1 MTIWEAL
8 LLVVGGLAAGVINTM
23 AGGGSALTVPLL
35 VLAGVPGN
43 QANGSNRVGVL
54 ASNGAA
60 VAAFR
65 RSGVGGLRGTAPILV
80 PTVIGSLIGSFGISQ
95 IADDT
100 FETIFGFLLIPIIIL
115 TIFKPKPSVDAEPW
129 PAAVTS
135 VVFLGIGVYGGAFQ
149 AGVGL
154 VLLAALTRAG
164 FDLVT
169 ANSVKVLIN
178 LVVTCFALPVFIAQ
192 GNVVWVPALAL
203 AAGFTAG
210 GWFGAKLAVT
220 GGERLVRVFMVGSA
234 LYLAG
239 RLIGEAMR
247 GQAERFDV
255 FARLKH
261 LPFPGGRLFRAPY
274 TAIGALYY
282 GLRDNLGI

>member
-54 ASNGAA
+54 SASGAA
-60 VAAFR
+60 VASFR
-65 RSGVGGLRGTAPILV
+65 RSGVDGLTGAAPVLA
-80 PTVIGSLIGSFGISQ
+80 PTVVGSLIGSFGISQ
-95 IADDT
+95 LADET
-100 FETIFGFLLIPIIIL
+100 FETIFGYLLIPIIIL
-115 TIFKPKPSVDAEPW
+115 TIFKPKPAEGAEPW
-129 PAAVTS
+129 SLLVTMAI
-135 VVFLGIGVYGGAFQ
+135 FFCIGLYGGAFQ

-154 VLLAALTRAG
+154 VMLAALTRAG

-178 LVVTCFALPVFIAQ
+178 LIVTVIALPVFILQ
-192 GNVVWVPALAL
+192 GNVVWAPALVL
-203 AAGFTAG
+203 AAGFLAG
-210 GWFGAKLAVT
+210 GWFGAKLAVK
-220 GGERLVRVFMVGSA
+220 GGEKLVRIFMVGAA

-239 RLIGEAMR
+239 RLIG
-247 GQAERFDV
+247 
-255 FARLKH
+255 LW
-261 LPFPGGRLFRAPY
+261 
-274 TAIGALYY
+274 
-282 GLRDNLGI
+282 

>member
-1 MTIWEAL
+1 MTFWEAV
-8 LLVVGGLAAGVINTM
+8 LLVVGGTAAGVINTM

-54 ASNGAA
+54 AASGSA
-60 VAAFR
+60 VASFR
-65 RSGVGGLRGTAPILV
+65 QSGVDGLTGVRPILV
-80 PTVIGSLIGSFGISQ
+80 PTVIGSLVGSFGISQ
-95 IADDT
+95 IADET
-100 FETIFGFLLIPIIIL
+100 FETIFGFLLIPVIIL
-115 TIFKPKPSVDAEPW
+115 TIFKPKPALDAEPW
-129 PAAVTS
+129 PRGVTIA
-135 VVFLGIGVYGGAFQ
+135 VFLCIGLYGGAFQ

-192 GNVVWVPALAL
+192 GNVVWLPALVL
-203 AAGFTAG
+203 AAGFLAG
-210 GWFGAKLAVT
+210 GWFGAKLAVK
-220 GGERLVRVFMVGSA
+220 GGEQLVRIFMIGAA

-239 RLIGEAMR
+239 RLIG
-247 GQAERFDV
+247 
-255 FARLKH
+255 
-261 LPFPGGRLFRAPY
+261 
-274 TAIGALYY
+274 IW
-282 GLRDNLGI
+282 

>member
-1 MTIWEAL
+1 MTFWEAV
-8 LLVVGGLAAGVINTM
+8 LLVIGGLAAGVINTM

-54 ASNGAA
+54 AASASA

-65 RSGVGGLRGTAPILV
+65 RSGIDGLRDTRTILG
-80 PTVIGSLIGSFGISQ
+80 PTVVGSLIGSFGISQ

-100 FETIFGFLLIPIIIL
+100 FETVFGFLLIPIIVL
-115 TIFKPKPSVDAEPW
+115 TIFKPKPSLEAEPW
-129 PAAVTS
+129 APAVTV
-135 VVFLGIGVYGGAFQ
+135 VVFFLIGLYGGAFQ

-178 LVVTCFALPVFIAQ
+178 LVVTVIALPVFVVQ
-192 GNVVWVPALAL
+192 GNVVWAPALVL
-203 AAGFTAG
+203 GAGFLAG
-210 GWFGAKLAVT
+210 GWFGAKLAVR
-220 GGERLVRVFMVGSA
+220 GGERLVRVFMIGAA

-239 RLIGEAMR
+239 RLIG
-247 GQAERFDV
+247 
-255 FARLKH
+255 
-261 LPFPGGRLFRAPY
+261 
-274 TAIGALYY
+274 IW
-282 GLRDNLGI
+282 

>member
-1 MTIWEAL
+1 VTIWEAV

-54 ASNGAA
+54 TASGAA
-60 VAAFR
+60 VASFR
-65 RSGVGGLRGTAPILV
+65 RSGVDGLTGVKPILI

-95 IADDT
+95 LADDT
-100 FETIFGFLLIPIIIL
+100 FERVFGLLLIPIIIL
-115 TIFKPKPSVDAEPW
+115 TICKPKPSVGSEPW
-129 PAAVTS
+129 PPGVTMAA
-135 VVFLGIGVYGGAFQ
+135 FLAIGLYGGAFQ
-149 AGVGL
+149 AGTGL

-178 LVVTCFALPVFIAQ
+178 LVITVIALPVFILQ
-192 GNVVWVPALAL
+192 GNVRWLPALVL
-203 AAGFTAG
+203 AAGFLAG
-210 GWFGAKLAVT
+210 GWFGAKLAVK
-220 GGERLVRVFMVGSA
+220 GGERLVRVFMVGAA

-239 RLIGEAMR
+239 RL
-247 GQAERFDV
+247 V
-255 FARLKH
+255 
-261 LPFPGGRLFRAPY
+261 
-274 TAIGALYY
+274 
-282 GLRDNLGI
+282 GIW